1 MEGMGVAYKGGA
13 GLSWS
18 GEEFSL
24 SLLSLMG
31 LREVQ
36 MRSRKV
42 EKTWISGDKSKL
54 SLR

>member
-1 MEGMGVAYKGGA
+1 MEGMGVAYTGGA
-13 GLSWS
+13 GLSRS
-18 GEEFSL
+18 GEISL

-36 MRSRKV
+36 MGSRKV